1 MFSFV
6 EAFVKDAHFGGGF
19 LRVKKDDDNDQEEM
33 DEDGKPKKT
42 RDQIIAELIL
52 ASKQRKFEKAKESDE
67 NYEKIVNLDNEFKS
81 MEFKNLLNQL
91 QIPKKPKRD
100 EMTPEQLLA
109 SIRAEETATVPLPPT
124 TAKPEEPKA
133 PEKKDQDKVDYD
145 RLVKELQFETKR
157 ARPADIPKTDNQQIE
172 DDIEELKATLMEIDD
187 LSEPLKANLE
197 KILQNVIEAKGGEK
211 LQLPDVL
218 STLIGFFLNQVE
230 YNEGSGKVSV
240 LSNSFKSLCDVI
252 LPHMHSLLAG
262 NAVGCTKRYLE
273 HIVQGRE
280 EFKKRRGRPIAAQTV
295 RFSS

>member
-1 MFSFV
+1 MS
-6 EAFVKDAHFGGGF
+6 DAHFGGGF
-19 LRVKKDDDNDQEEM
+19 LRVKKNDDDGDQEEM
-33 DEDGKPKKT
+33 DEEGKPKKT

-52 ASKQRKFEKAKESDE
+52 ASKQRKFEKAKETDE

-91 QIPKKPKRD
+91 QVPKKPKRD
-100 EMTPEQLLA
+100 EMTAEQLLA
-109 SIRAEETATVPLPPT
+109 SIRAEEAPPPT
-124 TAKPEEPKA
+124 SQPAPQQPSKPLEPKTV
-133 PEKKDQDKVDYD
+133 EKKEEDKVDYD

-172 DDIEELKATLMEIDD
+172 DDIEELKATLTEISD

-197 KILQNVIEAKGGEK
+197 KILQTVIEAKGGEK

-230 YNEGSGKVSV
+230 YNEGSGKVSI

-262 NAVGCTKRYLE
+262 NGVGCTKRYLE

-280 EFKKRRGRPIAAQTV
+280 EFRKRKGRPVAAQTV
-295 RFSS
+295 MA